1 MKLQFSRQRNEKQ
14 YDFVSEVNGVTL
26 YADRNCSTDIES
38 CSRSMPPDNSN
49 NYVRPMMSDTVVSGE
64 PQRMVF

>member
-26 YADRNCSTDIES
+26 YADRNCPTDIES
-38 CSRSMPPDNSN
+38 SSRVMSPDNSN
-49 NYVRPMMSDTVVSGE
+49 GYVRPMMSDTVVSGE